1 MKRST
6 DGRAQRC
13 DYCNGMVRKPS
24 RKQHPTLAETMDK
37 HLAVCPGRK
46 P

>member
-1 MKRST
+1 MIRST

-13 DYCNGMVRKPS
+13 EYCNGMIRKPS
-24 RKQHPTLAETMDK
+24 RKQRPTLAEVVEV
-37 HLAVCPGRK
+37 HLATCPGKK